1 MAHRWEN
8 QMESVFIPFEEKFLR
23 LKAFHPVNVE
33 EQTIQLNEKRTLR
46 LLVNRNFD
54 KEENL
59 LPSVERIW
67 LQKGILKDFEVAA
80 LQYKG
85 EDKFSKIK
93 QYFNVKEIHNGI
105 QKGALKFIY
114 QLENVSQIVYLS
126 CETVF
131 VFPELQIDYIRYP
144 LRPLIKEINILYEE
158 DNLEVLL
165 NAEATEEA
173 NNYQVNEIEEHV
185 TLFQEAQMIL
195 EAYLQKEVRSCNII
209 RLYTG
214 EKENENPIPWMEWK
228 KGTHGI
234 RSVL

>member
-23 LKAFHPVNVE
+23 LKAFHSVNVE

-85 EDKFSKIK
+85 EAKFSMIK
-93 QYFNVKEIHNGI
+93 QYFNVTRQNGI
-105 QKGALKFIY
+105 QKGAIKFIY
-114 QLENVSQIVYLS
+114 KLEQVFQTVYLS
-126 CETVF
+126 CETIF
-131 VFPELQIDYIRYP
+131 VFPELQIDNTRYP

-158 DNLEVLL
+158 NSLKALL
-165 NAEATEEA
+165 DAEATEEA
-173 NNYQVNEIEEHV
+173 NNYQINEIEEHIK
-185 TLFQEAQMIL
+185 LFQEAQMIL
-195 EAYLQKEVRSCNII
+195 EAFLQKEVRSCNMI